1 MAKSSH
7 VSTFLTVIG
16 AVGVVAT
23 SVAAVKATP
32 KAIQIIEEEK
42 RRKEN
47 GELTKKEAIKV
58 AWKCYIPAI
67 AIGMSTVVC
76 IFGASMLNKRQQ
88 ASLMS
93 AYAMLNN
100 SYSKFKKK
108 TNELYGKD
116 AEQKIV
122 SEIAKDEYLDNDYPR
137 EENGE
142 LFNDDECLFYDFV
155 SQQYFSAT
163 MDEVI
168 QKVTMDDGLEC
179 YIITTPYDLPASYYI
194 NL

>member
-1 MAKSSH
+1 MSKSSH
-7 VSTFLTVIG
+7 MSTFLTVLG
-16 AVGVVAT
+16 TVGVIAT
-23 SVAAVKATP
+23 SIAAVKATP
-32 KAIQIIEEEK
+32 KAIRIIEEEK
-42 RRKEN
+42 KQKE
-47 GELTKKEAIKV
+47 ELTNKEAIKV

-67 AIGMSTVVC
+67 AIGMSTIVC
-76 IFGASMLNKRQQ
+76 IFGANMLNKRQQ
-88 ASLMS
+88 ASLIS
-93 AYAMLNN
+93 AYALLSN

-108 TNELYGKD
+108 TNELYGEE
-116 AEQKIV
+116 AEHKII

-137 EENGE
+137 EEDSE

-179 YIITTPYDLPASYYI
+179 YIITTPYDLPASYYA

>member
-1 MAKSSH
+1 MPKSSH
-7 VSTFLTVIG
+7 MSTFLTVLG
-16 AVGVVAT
+16 AAGVIAT
-23 SVAAVKATP
+23 SIAAVKATP
-32 KAIQIIEEEK
+32 KAIRIIEEEK
-42 RRKEN
+42 KQKE
-47 GELTKKEAIKV
+47 ELTNKEAIKA

-67 AIGMSTVVC
+67 AIGMSTIVC
-76 IFGASMLNKRQQ
+76 IFGANMLNKRQQ

-93 AYAMLNN
+93 AYALLSN
-100 SYSKFKKK
+100 SYSKFRKK
-108 TNELYGKD
+108 TNELYGEE
-116 AEQKIV
+116 AEHKIIN
-122 SEIAKDEYLDNDYPR
+122 EIAKDEYLDDDYPR

-179 YIITTPYDLPASYYI
+179 YIITTPYDLSASYYV